1 MNPRRRAIVLKLYP
15 IASIYSWALNLA
27 KRAVR
32 KLFNTI
38 GGFLDQKSVPTFGI
52 SCRDSISQNSI
63 SSHGIELNLSGLSR
77 YIKYSAKQSFL
88 TSQTCSKVDFSMNQY
103 WVFYTLEFPPKH
115 MGFSPKP
122 MEFSQNLWSTK
133 PMEFLKNLK
142 NLWSL
147 SKTYGV
153 YQKPMEFFKNLW
165 NSLKKHEKHIKS
177 LQNPIFRR
185 TRALF

>member
-1 MNPRRRAIVLKLYP
+1 MFGKSEIRQNLLTRRHSQHFSPFMDPRRRAIVLKLYP
-15 IASIYSWALNLA
+15 IASILYSWALNLA

-38 GGFLDQKSVPTFGI
+38 GGFLDQKSVATFGI

-103 WVFYTLEFPPKH
+103 WVFYTLDV
-115 MGFSPKP
+115 
-122 MEFSQNLWSTK
+122 
-133 PMEFLKNLK
+133 LKIQL
-142 NLWSL
+142 LRFCVG
-147 SKTYGV
+147 YCIR
-153 YQKPMEFFKNLW
+153 FF
-165 NSLKKHEKHIKS
+165 
-177 LQNPIFRR
+177 
-185 TRALF
+185 

>member
-1 MNPRRRAIVLKLYP
+1 MTRSIQFLNNPKKLFWTKYEDQLIKIAMFP
-15 IASIYSWALNLA
+15 SKKLSLQNNLQTNPLTIASIYSRALYLA

-38 GGFLDQKSVPTFGI
+38 GGFLDQKSVATFGI

-103 WVFYTLEFPPKH
+103 
-115 MGFSPKP
+115 
-122 MEFSQNLWSTK
+122 
-133 PMEFLKNLK
+133 
-142 NLWSL
+142 
-147 SKTYGV
+147 
-153 YQKPMEFFKNLW
+153 
-165 NSLKKHEKHIKS
+165 
-177 LQNPIFRR
+177 
-185 TRALF
+185 

>member
-1 MNPRRRAIVLKLYP
+1 MFGKSEIRQNLLTRRHFQYFCPFMGPRRRVIVLKLHP
-15 IASIYSWALNLA
+15 IALIYSRALNLA

-103 WVFYTLEFPPKH
+103 WVLYPLGINILGGVMQMVEK
-115 MGFSPKP
+115 FSRKTESFAHHRPVC
-122 MEFSQNLWSTK
+122 QGWS
-133 PMEFLKNLK
+133 
-142 NLWSL
+142 W
-147 SKTYGV
+147 
-153 YQKPMEFFKNLW
+153 
-165 NSLKKHEKHIKS
+165 
-177 LQNPIFRR
+177 FRI
-185 TRALF
+185 ALNC